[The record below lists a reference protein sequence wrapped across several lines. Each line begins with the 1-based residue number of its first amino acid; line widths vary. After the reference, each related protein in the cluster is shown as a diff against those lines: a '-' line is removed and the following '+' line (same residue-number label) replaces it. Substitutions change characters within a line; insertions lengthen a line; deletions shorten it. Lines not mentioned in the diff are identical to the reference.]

1 VIRVG
6 LAGYGLAGSAFHA
19 PLIRAAER
27 MDLTGVLTT
36 RDTPQRVRTF
46 DELLERSDVIVI
58 ATPNT
63 THFKLASAALR
74 AGKHVVVDKP
84 FTVTIDEADELIAL
98 ADEHGR
104 VLTVFHNRRWDGD
117 FLTVREMMPQLG
129 EISLFAASWDRFRP
143 QVKRGWREVPAPGSG
158 VLADLGPHMID
169 QALQLF
175 GMPEAISADVA
186 AQRAEAQ
193 VDDYFDLALH
203 YAPARVCLH
212 CSSLIAE
219 PRPRFAVHGSGG
231 SYVKHGLDAQEA
243 ALKSGVDPRA
253 HDFGIDV
260 RDGTLTRPDGTAEAM
275 PTERGQYLA
284 FYEGVA
290 DAILDGAP
298 VPVDPR
304 DARDGLLLI
313 DLARQSSELG
323 QRLPV
328 PAASSKEGTAR
339 AG

>member
-19 PLIRAAER
+19 PLIRAVER
-27 MDLTGVLTT
+27 MELAAVLTS
-36 RDTPQRVRTF
+36 RDTPQRVDRF
-46 DELLERSDVIVI
+46 DALLNRSDLVVI

-63 THFKLASAALR
+63 THFDLASAALR

-84 FTVTIDEADELIAL
+84 FTVTVEEADQLIAL
-98 ADEHGR
+98 SKECVR

-117 FLTVREMMPQLG
+117 FLTVRKVMPTLG
-129 EISLFAASWDRFRP
+129 DISLFEASWDRFR
-143 QVKRGWREVPAPGSG
+143 QQIKQGWRELPEPGSG

-175 GMPEAISADVA
+175 GMPEAVSADIA
-186 AQRAEAQ
+186 AQRAGAK
-193 VDDYFDLALH
+193 VDDYFDLTLH
-203 YAPARVCLH
+203 YGAMRVHLR
-212 CSSLIAE
+212 SSTLVAK
-219 PRPRFAVHGSGG
+219 PRPRFAIHGSSG

-253 HDFGIDV
+253 PDFGIDV
-260 RDGTLTRPDGTAEAM
+260 RDGTLTKPDGGAVPVT
-275 PTERGQYLA
+275 TERGRYLS

-290 DAILDGAP
+290 DAILNGAP

-304 DARDGLLLI
+304 DTRDGLLLI
-313 DLARQSSELG
+313 DLARRSSELG

>member
-27 MDLTGVLTT
+27 MELTGILTT

-63 THFKLASAALR
+63 THFELASAALR

-117 FLTVREMMPQLG
+117 FLTVRKMMPQLG
-129 EISLFAASWDRFRP
+129 EISLFEASWDRFRP
-143 QVKRGWREVPAPGSG
+143 QIKRAWREVPAPGSG

-203 YAPARVCLH
+203 YTPARVCLH

-243 ALKSGVDPRA
+243 ALKFGLDPRA
-253 HDFGIDV
+253 PDFGIDV
-260 RDGTLTRPDGTAEAM
+260 RDGTLTKPDGGAVPVT
-275 PTERGQYLA
+275 TERGRYLS

-290 DAILDGAP
+290 HAILNSAP

-313 DLARQSSELG
+313 DLARRSSELG
-323 QRLPV
+323 RRLPV

>member
-1 VIRVG
+1 MIRVG

-19 PLIRAAER
+19 PLIRAVDR
-27 MDLTGVLTT
+27 MELAGVLTT

-46 DELLERSDVIVI
+46 EELLDRSDLIVI

-129 EISLFAASWDRFRP
+129 EISLFEASWDRFRP

-175 GMPEAISADVA
+175 GMPQAILADIA
-186 AQRAEAQ
+186 AQRAGAK
-193 VDDYFDLALH
+193 VDDYFDLTLH
-203 YAPARVCLH
+203 YGAMRVHLR
-212 CSSLIAE
+212 SSTLVAK
-219 PRPRFAVHGSGG
+219 PRPRFAIHGSSG

-243 ALKSGVDPRA
+243 ALKSGLDPRA
-253 HDFGIDV
+253 PDFGIDA
-260 RDGTLTRPDGTAEAM
+260 RDGTLTKPDGGAVPVT
-275 PTERGQYLA
+275 TERGRYLS

-290 DAILDGAP
+290 HAILNSAP

-313 DLARQSSELG
+313 DLARRSSELG
-323 QRLPV
+323 RRLPV